1 MADDLIRRAR
11 KTANLKQAEL
21 AQLAKTSRPALSA
34 YEHGQRSP
42 TMATAQRILEAAGF
56 ELTIEP
62 RIRFELHTTARG
74 RPFHVPD
81 HLPRL
86 SAAAALAQIRLPL
99 YLNWSDRDRV
109 FDLSDRRQRARVY
122 AIVLREG
129 TPADLLEYIDG
140 TLLADL
146 WEDLAL
152 PREIRE
158 AWAPII
164 HGRNGL
170 WPKQD

>member
-1 MADDLIRRAR
+1 MAVDLIRRAR
-11 KTANLKQAEL
+11 DAANLKQAEL
-21 AQLAKTSRPALSA
+21 AKLAKTSRPALSA

-42 TMATAQRILEAAGF
+42 TMATAQRIVEAAGF

-86 SAAAALAQIRLPL
+86 STSAALAQVRLPL
-99 YLNWSDRDRV
+99 HLNWSDRGRV

-129 TPADLLEYIDG
+129 TPADLLEHIDG
-140 TLLADL
+140 VLLADL
-146 WEDLAL
+146 WEELVL

-158 AWAPII
+158 AWTPLIR
-164 HGRNGL
+164 GGNG
-170 WPKQD
+170 